1 MNEKNIVL
9 IGFMGTG
16 KTTTGR
22 TLAERLNRKFLDS
35 DYCIEE
41 RYKMSILDIFALYGE
56 ERFRKLE
63 QDTIN
68 DISREKNAVIST
80 GGGIVLKEE
89 NIIKLRENGKLY
101 LLSGSLETI
110 ISNLKA
116 STDDRPL
123 LNGKDWIINVEKL
136 LNFRLHLYHNA
147 ADYIVDINKK
157 STLNIVDEILKIHCN
172 IKPYKMI

>member
-22 TLAERLNRKFLDS
+22 ALAQRLNRKFLDS

-41 RYKMSILDIFALYGE
+41 RYKMSISDIFALYGE
-56 ERFRKLE
+56 EKFRQWE

-68 DISREKNAVIST
+68 DLSKEKHAVIST

-89 NIIKLRENGKLY
+89 NIIKLKENGKLY

-110 ISNLKA
+110 ISNLKV

-123 LNGKDWIINVEKL
+123 LKGKDWIAAVEKL
-136 LNFRLHLYHNA
+136 LNCRLQLYNNA
-147 ADYIVDINKK
+147 ADYIIDINKK
-157 STLNIVDEILKIHCN
+157 STLSILDEILKIHCN